1 MILTAKKSDKK
12 PRVPAVKKRPT
23 LLEIADS
30 LFTSR
35 TDVDALQSYLEEV
48 TGDKVTMGNLS
59 VPQTR
64 GLFKVMMIDRLYL
77 GTVPAKDNVMRKV
90 ASAVVE
96 VSKGKEAYG
105 LESMRDI
112 LKNKREAEEET
123 KLEVKHGARGDG
135 LEN

>member
-1 MILTAKKSDKK
+1 M
-12 PRVPAVKKRPT
+12 KKRPT

-77 GTVPAKDNVMRKV
+77 GTIPAKDNVMRKI
-90 ASAVVE
+90 AGAVVE

-112 LKNKREAEEET
+112 LKNKREVEEET